1 MRMKEALLYSK
12 LENNSVRCHV
22 CAHNCRINTGSRGIC
37 AVRENIGGTLFALN
51 YRKAIAEAVDPIEK
65 KPFFH
70 FFPGSTG
77 LSIATL
83 GCNLRCD
90 NCQNWDISQ
99 GSKGG
104 KTISGHDLSPEAI
117 VDHAVARNCQSIAY
131 TYTEPTIF
139 LEYALETMKL
149 ARSAGLKNIW
159 VSNGYMSEQTVELIQ
174 PYLDAINIDLKF
186 FDDET
191 YLKNCGCHLQ
201 PVLDN
206 IVRFKKIGCWVEV
219 TTLVIPGLSDSQ
231 STFDGISKFLA
242 KKAGPETPWH
252 LSRFD
257 PDISYRL
264 TDGVE
269 TPVETLEHA
278 IDVGRK
284 NGLRYVY
291 IGNIPGHKSE
301 HTYCPKCGEI
311 AIQRDGYRV
320 TRHDKNGLCPKCK
333 MNINIIQQ

>member
-104 KTISGHDLSPEAI
+104 
-117 VDHAVARNCQSIAY
+117 
-131 TYTEPTIF
+131 
-139 LEYALETMKL
+139 
-149 ARSAGLKNIW
+149 
-159 VSNGYMSEQTVELIQ
+159 
-174 PYLDAINIDLKF
+174 
-186 FDDET
+186 
-191 YLKNCGCHLQ
+191 
-201 PVLDN
+201 
-206 IVRFKKIGCWVEV
+206 
-219 TTLVIPGLSDSQ
+219 
-231 STFDGISKFLA
+231 
-242 KKAGPETPWH
+242 
-252 LSRFD
+252 
-257 PDISYRL
+257 
-264 TDGVE
+264 
-269 TPVETLEHA
+269 
-278 IDVGRK
+278 
-284 NGLRYVY
+284 
-291 IGNIPGHKSE
+291 
-301 HTYCPKCGEI
+301 
-311 AIQRDGYRV
+311 
-320 TRHDKNGLCPKCK
+320 
-333 MNINIIQQ
+333 